1 MAEKLFKWLTVP
13 ARAPE
18 TPAEYF
24 SRLPR
29 LETDRLILRRMTLRD
44 AHDMYRYASDPEVA
58 RQVLWDAHR
67 SIWDTKAYLRY
78 AIAQYHSGMPSSWA
92 IVEKESGR
100 MIGTIGFMSYTAE
113 HALAEVGYSLSRA
126 CWNRGLMTEALDAVL
141 REAFT
146 SLQLYRVEAMH
157 FTDNPASGRV
167 MQKCGMLQEGVL
179 RGRVCRKGVY
189 RDVALWGVTRADWEK
204 QHS

>member
-29 LETDRLILRRMTLRD
+29 LETDRLMLRRMTMRD

-67 SIWDTKAYLRY
+67 SIWDTKAYLHY

-126 CWNRGLMTEALDAVL
+126 CWNRGLMTEALGAVL

-167 MQKCGMLQEGVL
+167 MTHVGMQHEGTL
-179 RGRVCRKGVY
+179 RQRVYNKGRFV
-189 RDVALWGVTRADWEK
+189 DVDLYAIVRSDVIRRP
-204 QHS
+204 